1 MKKGREGNNW
11 RCGWGGVGMVRLNWE
26 AGIRRC
32 TFHFGTI
39 MMVLR
44 DVNNTDIF
52 RPYSNS
58 MQSGRVF
65 YPSVF
70 DSEYSISITDP
81 YLNTKKLHFYNI
93 NIHYN
98 LIR

>member
-1 MKKGREGNNW
+1 
-11 RCGWGGVGMVRLNWE
+11 MVRLNWE

-32 TFHFGTI
+32 TFHFGRI

-65 YPSVF
+65 IRL
-70 DSEYSISITDP
+70 YSIPSIQYP
-81 YLNTKKLHFYNI
+81 
-93 NIHYN
+93 
-98 LIR
+98 